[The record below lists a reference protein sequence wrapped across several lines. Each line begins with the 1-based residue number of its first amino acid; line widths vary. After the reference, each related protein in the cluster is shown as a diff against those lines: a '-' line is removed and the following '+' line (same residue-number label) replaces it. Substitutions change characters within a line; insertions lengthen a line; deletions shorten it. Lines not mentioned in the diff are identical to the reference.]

1 MNQHFFFKLLF
12 AFPSIVQQDLS
23 GNKTLVW
30 LICNLRKLKITGWL
44 WSFEFFVLVTKYSKT
59 RCFSHSSASA
69 IFSCQ
74 IAIWRFFTK
83 TVVDYYARENGE
95 KKLAWFVSFQNCFS
109 KVFEDRKIP
118 SIRIQIHYG
127 ILDSTKTILVEGDT
141 VITRSVSSLEFFGR
155 EE

>member
-1 MNQHFFFKLLF
+1 MEDKWINTFFFKLLF

-59 RCFSHSSASA
+59 RWFSHSSASA

-118 SIRIQIHYG
+118 SIRIQISDTLWDFGQYKNNFG
-127 ILDSTKTILVEGDT
+127 IGEYSNH
-141 VITRSVSSLEFFGR
+141 
-155 EE
+155 

>member
-1 MNQHFFFKLLF
+1 MEDKWINTFFFKLLF

-59 RCFSHSSASA
+59 RWFSHSSASA

-95 KKLAWFVSFQNCFS
+95 KKVGM
-109 KVFEDRKIP
+109 
-118 SIRIQIHYG
+118 IRIISKLFLKSVWRPQNSINQNSDFRYIMGFWTVQKQFWYRG
-127 ILDSTKTILVEGDT
+127 IQ
-141 VITRSVSSLEFFGR
+141 
-155 EE
+155 